1 MRFLLIVPVVL
12 FGSGLLRAPAL
23 AAAPAVTQDVAA
35 PAPAKRDHASILNDL
50 FASLKKAKTEQAAL
64 SIANGIR
71 GEWANSGS
79 ATVNLLMQWSDAAL
93 DKKDYTAALDF
104 LDQAIVLKPQFAE
117 GWNHRAT
124 LHFVMN
130 NYTKSM
136 ADIEKTLAL
145 EPRHFGALTG
155 LGLILLSYDRKE
167 QALKA
172 YSKALE
178 VYPLMRDV
186 QKQVGDIEEQ
196 IAGSRT

>member
-1 MRFLLIVPVVL
+1 MRLLLFISVLVFGSFLL
-12 FGSGLLRAPAL
+12 GAPAF
-23 AAAPAVTQDVAA
+23 AAAPAVTPDAAA
-35 PAPAKRDHASILNDL
+35 PVKRDHASIINDL

-64 SIANGIR
+64 AIADDIR

-79 ATVNLLMQWSDAAL
+79 ATVNLLMQWSDAAVG
-93 DKKDYTAALDF
+93 KKDYTAALDF

-124 LHFVMN
+124 LHFMMN

-167 QALKA
+167 QALKVYA
-172 YSKALE
+172 KALE